1 MARPHLR
8 YRKQPA
14 GAQLMHCVLL
24 DTSASMLRGQQLAR
38 AKGYLQAIAEQA
50 YRQRDQLCVLGFSG
64 DSAYVIQAGAKAQ
77 AFNDGWIRPIA
88 GGGGSPLASAISL
101 LERLLQHARRQG
113 PVHACVWLLTDGRFA
128 QVPER
133 PNGAGQITV
142 VGFDRGGLPLQLSQR
157 LAARWH
163 ADWVPA

>member
-24 DTSASMLRGQQLAR
+24 DTSASMLRSQQLAR
-38 AKGYLQAIAEQA
+38 AKGYLQALADQA
-50 YRQRDQLCVLGFSG
+50 YRQRDRLCVLGFSG

-77 AFNDGWIRPIA
+77 AWNEGWIRPIG
-88 GGGGSPLASAISL
+88 GGGGSPLASAIAL
-101 LERLLQHARRQG
+101 LERLLQRARRQG

-128 QVPER
+128 QLPER
-133 PNGAGQITV
+133 PRCAEQITV
-142 VGFDRGGLPLQLSQR
+142 VGFDRVGLPLQLSQR
-157 LAARWH
+157 LAARWQ
-163 ADWVPA
+163 ADWMPA

>member
-1 MARPHLR
+1 LARPHLR

-38 AKGYLQAIAEQA
+38 AKGYLQAIAAQA
-50 YRQRDQLCVLGFSG
+50 YRQRDKLCVLGFSG

-77 AFNDGWIRPIA
+77 ALNDSWIGPIA
-88 GGGGSPLASAISL
+88 GGGGSPLASAIAL

-128 QVPER
+128 QMPER
-133 PNGAGQITV
+133 PHGAGQITV
-142 VGFDRGGLPLQLSQR
+142 IGFDQGGLPLQLSQR
-157 LAARWH
+157 LAARWQ